1 MVRLIEARAASTPSE
16 RAQRTV
22 PKSKIQP
29 RLLDGVE
36 VTRRGSKFQ
45 HRQRKRGYAWLAS
58 PTGSRSFS
66 GADDSRSWEVAAAA
80 AASARE
86 DRGDVDADAP
96 VHKSQLFAQ
105 NAIRRAPLVSIPTPP
120 SLHPLV
126 TQTSSDMIGAALK
139 QELS

>member
-1 MVRLIEARAASTPSE
+1 MSASDARAE
-16 RAQRTV
+16 
-22 PKSKIQP
+22 
-29 RLLDGVE
+29 L
-36 VTRRGSKFQ
+36 
-45 HRQRKRGYAWLAS
+45 
-58 PTGSRSFS
+58 S
-66 GADDSRSWEVAAAA
+66 GADPDENETSPVEKRLQEI
-80 AASARE
+80 
-86 DRGDVDADAP
+86 DVDAEAP

>member
-1 MVRLIEARAASTPSE
+1 MA
-16 RAQRTV
+16 
-22 PKSKIQP
+22 P
-29 RLLDGVE
+29 R
-36 VTRRGSKFQ
+36 
-45 HRQRKRGYAWLAS
+45 
-58 PTGSRSFS
+58 SR
-66 GADDSRSWEVAAAA
+66 
-80 AASARE
+80 
-86 DRGDVDADAP
+86 P

>member
-1 MVRLIEARAASTPSE
+1 VPRV
-16 RAQRTV
+16 RTV
-22 PKSKIQP
+22 V
-29 RLLDGVE
+29 R
-36 VTRRGSKFQ
+36 
-45 HRQRKRGYAWLAS
+45 
-58 PTGSRSFS
+58 
-66 GADDSRSWEVAAAA
+66 A
-80 AASARE
+80 AASAR
-86 DRGDVDADAP
+86 DVDSDAP

>member
-1 MVRLIEARAASTPSE
+1 MFYNYNVIYGAAVAGQQKP
-16 RAQRTV
+16 
-22 PKSKIQP
+22 P
-29 RLLDGVE
+29 R
-36 VTRRGSKFQ
+36 Q
-45 HRQRKRGYAWLAS
+45 
-58 PTGSRSFS
+58 
-66 GADDSRSWEVAAAA
+66 
-80 AASARE
+80 

>member
-1 MVRLIEARAASTPSE
+1 M
-16 RAQRTV
+16 
-22 PKSKIQP
+22 
-29 RLLDGVE
+29 
-36 VTRRGSKFQ
+36 TR
-45 HRQRKRGYAWLAS
+45 LAS

-80 AASARE
+80 AASAR
-86 DRGDVDADAP
+86 DVDADAP